1 MNCKHCGN
9 PIPND
14 VSSCGFCGEPVYDT
28 YVASNQQ
35 TTSSS
40 NGSPSAPYQTTAT
53 PHQTPSAPYYAAPAV
68 KSEIVITGII
78 GAVIGAVIG
87 AAVIILLSRLG
98 FIASISG
105 FILAI
110 CTLKGYELLGRRFSM
125 TGLIVCL
132 ILIIVT
138 PYIAD
143 RLDWAILVKES
154 NPDVSLWEA
163 FSMIPD
169 LIKYEFIEK
178 SVYIKNLVML
188 YLFAAIGAFNTV
200 RSLFA

>member
-28 YVASNQQ
+28 YVASNNQK
-35 TTSSS
+35 TATSY
-40 NGSPSAPYQTTAT
+40 GATTA
-53 PHQTPSAPYYAAPAV
+53 PHQTVYTTYQTAPAA
-68 KSEIVITGII
+68 KSEFVITGILGAII
-78 GAVIGAVIG
+78 GAAIG

-110 CTLKGYELLGRRFSM
+110 CTLKGYALLGRRFSM
-125 TGLIVCL
+125 TGFVVCMTLIV
-132 ILIIVT
+132 IT
-138 PYIAD
+138 PYLAD
-143 RLDWAILVKES
+143 RLDWAILLKES
-154 NPDVSLWEA
+154 SPELSLWDA
-163 FSMIPD
+163 FKMIPD
-169 LIKYEFIEK
+169 LIKMDIIEK